1 MPWRWR
7 CSEHGSRNRLAG
19 AVDMVTIRYY
29 GWIAERLGRR
39 QDEINYTGP
48 LRDLLR
54 LVGEDIELNVRE
66 RKVFVAL
73 NHNSI
78 KDLDVDIGEDDIV
91 AIFPAFSGG

>member
-1 MPWRWR
+1 MSRWR
-7 CSEHGSRNRLAG
+7 RCPEHGNRDCLAG
-19 AVDMVTIRYY
+19 AADMVTIRYY

-39 QDEINYTGP
+39 QDEIKYTGP
-48 LRDLLR
+48 LRDLLK
-54 LVGEDIELNVRE
+54 LLGEDVELNVRE

-78 KDLDVDIGEDDIV
+78 KDLDVDVSEDDVV